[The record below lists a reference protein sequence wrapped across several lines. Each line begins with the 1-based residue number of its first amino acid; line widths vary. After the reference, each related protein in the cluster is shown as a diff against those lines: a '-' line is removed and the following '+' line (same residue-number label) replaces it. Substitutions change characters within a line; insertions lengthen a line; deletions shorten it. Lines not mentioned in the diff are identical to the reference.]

1 MLSGFDLDH
10 AMDARVSGGARLE
23 GALDAVRLSMT
34 ASGGARAELAGTAES
49 VTVRGSGG
57 SRTDLSSFSAESVD
71 VSLSGG
77 SRADVYASR
86 EPTGGV
92 SGGARVTYDGAPA
105 TVDVG
110 RSGGG
115 RVSARK

>member
-1 MLSGFDLDH
+1 LSGFDLDH

-77 SRADVYASR
+77 SRADVHATQ
-86 EPTGGV
+86 ELTGGV
-92 SGGARVTYDGAPA
+92 SGGARVTYGGAPV

>member
-77 SRADVYASR
+77 SRADVYATQ
-86 EPTGGV
+86 ELTGGRQRWRQ
-92 SGGARVTYDGAPA
+92 SDLRRCACDR
-105 TVDVG
+105 
-110 RSGGG
+110 
-115 RVSARK
+115 